1 MDKLRIQVEI
11 LKRVINN
18 LMITFD
24 NENDRMDFILDICNE
39 YKKEAD
45 EQIKR
50 NLIRRTKRA
59 NASRKS

>member
-1 MDKLRIQVEI
+1 MDKLCIQVEI